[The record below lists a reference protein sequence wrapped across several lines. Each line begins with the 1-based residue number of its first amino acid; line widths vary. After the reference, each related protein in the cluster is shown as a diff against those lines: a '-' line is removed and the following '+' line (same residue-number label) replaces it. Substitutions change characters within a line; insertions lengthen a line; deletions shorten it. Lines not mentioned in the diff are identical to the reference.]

1 MSEEQIAERLRTLET
16 DNALL
21 LQQVKQ
27 LEKNLD
33 SLSNGINRG
42 LWIIGGGFIA
52 AIVSWIIGGGLSN
65 GG

>member
-33 SLSNGINRG
+33 SLSSGINRG

-52 AIVSWIIGGGLSN
+52 AAVSWIIGGGLSN

>member
-1 MSEEQIAERLRTLET
+1 MSEDKINERLRKLET

-27 LEKNLD
+27 LEKNL
-33 SLSNGINRG
+33 STLNGGISRG

-52 AIVSWIIGGGLSN
+52 ATVSWIISGGLVK
-65 GG
+65 

>member
-33 SLSNGINRG
+33 SLSSGINRG

>member
-1 MSEEQIAERLRTLET
+1 MSEEQIAERLRKLEV

-27 LEKNLD
+27 LEKNVG
-33 SLSNGINRG
+33 SLSGGINRG

-52 AIVSWIIGGGLSN
+52 AIVSWIIGGGLNN
-65 GG
+65 GS